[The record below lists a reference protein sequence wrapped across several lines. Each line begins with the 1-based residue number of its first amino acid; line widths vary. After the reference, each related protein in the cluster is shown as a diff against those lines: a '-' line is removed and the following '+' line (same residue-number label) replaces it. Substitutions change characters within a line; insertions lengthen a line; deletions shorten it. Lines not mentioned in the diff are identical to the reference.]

1 MAIPEELLIA
11 IHKFMTICCVQ
22 PGKKI
27 KKYKKNVSVAGEI
40 PEKKKKKNEDGLS
53 LDVCEDAE
61 KVTV

>member
-22 PGKKI
+22 PGKK
-27 KKYKKNVSVAGEI
+27 KKMSAWLEKFLRR
-40 PEKKKKKNEDGLS
+40 KKKKRNEDGLS
-53 LDVCEDAE
+53 LVVCEDAE

>member
-22 PGKKI
+22 PGKK
-27 KKYKKNVSVAGEI
+27 KKMSAWLEKFLRT
-40 PEKKKKKNEDGLS
+40 KKKRNEGGLS
-53 LDVCEDAE
+53 LVVCEDAE